1 MMPPPPPAPAPRD
14 MERMMKNHAPMMTTH
29 GSRLMSSDVQ
39 SFFSFL

>member
-1 MMPPPPPAPAPRD
+1 MGGRI
-14 MERMMKNHAPMMTTH
+14 KNRAPMMTTH